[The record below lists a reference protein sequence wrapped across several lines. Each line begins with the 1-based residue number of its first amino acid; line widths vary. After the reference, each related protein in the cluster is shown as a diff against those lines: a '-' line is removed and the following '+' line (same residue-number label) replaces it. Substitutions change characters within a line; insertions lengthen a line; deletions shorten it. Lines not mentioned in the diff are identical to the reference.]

1 MGDGSGGKSTLALRA
16 AHDKVEPCRI
26 SDTRTIKKATL
37 KNSWALGKPA
47 TSGNTAKIT
56 GTAPRKPIQE
66 INTRSRRL
74 KPRKGNKPKNTD
86 NGRANKIIHSDNNKA
101 GTAIGNN
108 SWGVN
113 NKPSTKNM
121 PI

>member
-47 TSGNTAKIT
+47 TNGNTAKIT

-66 INTRSRRL
+66 INARSRRL
-74 KPRKGNKPKNTD
+74 KPRNGNKPRNTES
-86 NGRANKIIHSDNNKA
+86 GRATKIIHNDNSKA
-101 GTAIGNN
+101 GTAIGSN
-108 SWGVN
+108 SCGVN
-113 NKPSTKNM
+113 NNPSTKNI